1 MRCILFLLFAIE
13 SRDGIHDRDIPLLLR
28 PVERV
33 FHRRFPS
40 GLLDLPLG
48 VAISGEGQDFF
59 FGVAGVQVMFL
70 LGPYPPI
77 ALGIMFGD
85 ALAVP
90 LDLWDFLLPAGVR
103 VLSPD
108 E

>member
-1 MRCILFLLFAIE
+1 MRCIMFLLFAIE
-13 SRDGIHDRDIPLLLR
+13 SRDGIHDRDSPLLLR

-59 FGVAGVQVMFL
+59 FGVAGSFWAHTLRL
-70 LGPYPPI
+70 L
-77 ALGIMFGD
+77 
-85 ALAVP
+85 LA
-90 LDLWDFLLPAGVR
+90 
-103 VLSPD
+103 
-108 E
+108 